1 MILPSGR
8 RWLIIM
14 AAIDGLD
21 SVQFISVYKDW
32 KTIESRTVLVHELM
46 IQDHGRNR
54 DMERT

>member
-21 SVQFISVYKDW
+21 LNSVQFVKIGKRS
-32 KTIESRTVLVHELM
+32 SQGQLM